1 MLLHIRTA
9 GPEDLQRMA
18 AIEAVCF
25 PPEQAVSQG
34 DIEKRIAAYP
44 GHLLLAI
51 CQEEVV
57 GYIMGPVIREPYI
70 RDDMFADTGCHDPN
84 GSWQAVFSLAV
95 IPPLQRRGIG
105 GQLIHA
111 MIALAR
117 REGRRGITLTC
128 LPDKVGYYASFG
140 FEDRGI
146 GQSVHG
152 GAAWHNMVL
161 PL

>member
-9 GPEDLQRMA
+9 EPEDLQRMA

-25 PPEQAVSQG
+25 PPEQAASQG

-70 RDDMFADTGCHDPN
+70 QDDMFADTG
-84 GSWQAVFSLAV
+84 
-95 IPPLQRRGIG
+95 
-105 GQLIHA
+105 
-111 MIALAR
+111 
-117 REGRRGITLTC
+117 
-128 LPDKVGYYASFG
+128 
-140 FEDRGI
+140 
-146 GQSVHG
+146 
-152 GAAWHNMVL
+152 
-161 PL
+161 